1 MSLTHY
7 GHATDPAL
15 LPEQIR
21 ERWQLC
27 PGSNIRL
34 FFSGR
39 ELQAGDAL
47 PPQAAVVH
55 CVVSHVTMHSPDS
68 SEPSSST
75 TLASTGA
82 TAAGAAGGPPVPPR
96 PQAEG
101 SRADTAA
108 AALPSYAMDA
118 SDNILPGVEA
128 SASNGTFQR
137 VMHWVSA
144 WKPINRGIPLF
155 EHH

>member
-1 MSLTHY
+1 MSLTHH

-21 ERWQLC
+21 ERWQLR

-55 CVVSHVTMHSPDS
+55 CVVSYVTMHSADS
-68 SEPSSST
+68 NETSSST
-75 TLASTGA
+75 ILASTGA
-82 TAAGAAGGPPVPPR
+82 TAAGAAGGPPLPPR
-96 PQAEG
+96 PQAAG
-101 SRADTAA
+101 SRADPA

-118 SDNILPGVEA
+118 SGNILPGVEA
-128 SASNGTFQR
+128 STSNSVFQR

-144 WKPINRGIPLF
+144 
-155 EHH
+155 

>member
-1 MSLTHY
+1 M
-7 GHATDPAL
+7 AMPL

-21 ERWQLC
+21 ERWQLH

-55 CVVSHVTMHSPDS
+55 CVVSHVTMHSSDS
-68 SEPSSST
+68 SEPSSSNI
-75 TLASTGA
+75 LASADA
-82 TAAGAAGGPPVPPR
+82 TAAGAAGGPSVPPR
-96 PQAEG
+96 PLA
-101 SRADTAA
+101 RADP

-118 SDNILPGVEA
+118 SGNILPDVEA
-128 SASNGTFQR
+128 STSNSVFQR

-144 WKPINRGIPLF
+144 
-155 EHH
+155 